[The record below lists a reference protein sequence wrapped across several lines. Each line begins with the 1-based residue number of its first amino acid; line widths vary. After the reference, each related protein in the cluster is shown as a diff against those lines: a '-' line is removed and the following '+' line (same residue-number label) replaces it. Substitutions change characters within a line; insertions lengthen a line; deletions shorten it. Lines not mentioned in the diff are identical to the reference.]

1 LHIFKLKYTWPYALA
16 ALVFLATQV
25 LAAHRALAERFYAR
39 GMYPRITAVLSRVS
53 ARVPFSI
60 TEIAAYALIAAALL
74 SLALVV
80 WRRWRF
86 RRWLYGVTAGL
97 ALLFAWFYLA
107 WGFNYFRE
115 PLAQSLRLPKS
126 PADSLEF
133 RDTLQELIA
142 AANRAYLPLNSLEK
156 RSIDHHIERSYAQ
169 WTQPLPLAV
178 PPGNRRPK
186 TLLLNFWLN
195 KTLTSGFFSPIF
207 HEVHLNADLLPFEYP
222 FALAHEKAHQMGYAN
237 EAEANFL
244 AFLVCAGS
252 DDARLRY
259 SGLSLVLGSFLG
271 QARRRLR
278 DYRRV
283 AKSVRPEIWADFRK
297 SSERWQKYA
306 GRMSQFSMKAYDRY
320 LKANKIAEGMANY
333 SGVVAYVLAWR
344 RMHGL
349 PDVSTSQ

>member
-1 LHIFKLKYTWPYALA
+1 MQGLA
-16 ALVFLATQV
+16 GHRGLV
-25 LAAHRALAERFYAR
+25 ERLYSHGA
-39 GMYPRITAVLSRVS
+39 YPPVTAVLSGIS
-53 ARVPFSI
+53 GLVPFSL
-60 TEIAAYALIAAALL
+60 TELAAYGLIAVVAV
-74 SLALVV
+74 SLVFV
-80 WRRWRF
+80 IRRRLRF
-86 RRWLYGVTAGL
+86 LRWLYFVTATL
-97 ALLFAWFYLA
+97 ALLFSWFYLA

-115 PLAQSLRLPKS
+115 PLMQALAIPAS

-133 RDTLQELIA
+133 RATLEGLVAWTNQDYIA
-142 AANRAYLPLNSLEK
+142 LTSQDK
-156 RSIDHHIERSYAQ
+156 RIVDRDIERSYAR
-169 WTQPLPLAV
+169 LAKRLKLAL

-186 TLLLNFWLN
+186 TLLVNFWLN

-207 HEVHLNADLLPFEYP
+207 HEVHLNAGLLPFEYP

-252 DDARLRY
+252 DDPRLHY
-259 SGLSLVLGSFLG
+259 SGLSVVLGSFLG

-278 DYRRV
+278 DYRSV
-283 AKSVRPEIWADFRK
+283 AQSVRPEIWADYRK

-320 LKANKIAEGMANY
+320 LKANKIAEGVANY

-344 RMHGL
+344 RAHGL
-349 PDVSTSQ
+349 PVVSHQ